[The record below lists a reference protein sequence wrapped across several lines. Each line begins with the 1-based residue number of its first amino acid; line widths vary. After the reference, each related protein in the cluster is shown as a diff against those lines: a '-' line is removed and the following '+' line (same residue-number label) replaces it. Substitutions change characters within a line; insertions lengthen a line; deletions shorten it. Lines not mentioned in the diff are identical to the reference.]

1 MKFIIYIVN
10 YCFQICKD
18 KEQAEIWF
26 VGLKALISGSQ
37 FLKLYTDSRS
47 DGGLPSNSSSP
58 AGYARRKQPFSFMED
73 AEKLAQSTFKVCVGL
88 L

>member
-1 MKFIIYIVN
+1 MKFVIYITS

-26 VGLKALISGSQ
+26 VGLKALIFGSQ

-58 AGYARRKQPFSFMED
+58 AGYARRKQPFSLMED
-73 AEKLAQSTFKVCVGL
+73 TEKLSQSAFKVCIAL
-88 L
+88 I